1 LRAATTRVSSKGQ
14 VVIPEAV
21 RKTAG
26 VSKGEDLLVVVIG
39 DTIVMK
45 KLSALSFEEV
55 AKPIWR
61 TVRAMGLSGE
71 ELDELIEQAKS
82 QATVASKKPTEAIW
96 GLAQNVKTGNPK
108 GQAREAITKRKR
120 LRKLSA

>member
-1 LRAATTRVSSKGQ
+1 LKLRAATTRVSSKGQ

-21 RKTAG
+21 KKAAG
-26 VSKGEDLLVVVIG
+26 VREGEDLLVVAIG

-45 KLSALSFEEV
+45 KLSAVTFQEV

-71 ELDELIEQAKS
+71 DLDELMEEAK
-82 QATVASKKPTEAIW
+82 AEARS
-96 GLAQNVKTGNPK
+96 GH
-108 GQAREAITKRKR
+108 
-120 LRKLSA
+120 